1 MCNPRIY
8 LLSSRNRDTGPNLA
22 TNTGPADPSFG
33 LPLTQK
39 IGPAQK
45 WSPGPILAAK
55 NGPSGPLLVGK
66 NGPPCQKQD
75 QIWQPELVRGITFGR
90 HHTQHAH

>member
-1 MCNPRIY
+1 MCIARIY
-8 LLSSRNRDTGPNLA
+8 LLSSRNREAGPNLA

-45 WSPGPILAAK
+45 WSPGSILAA
-55 NGPSGPLLVGK
+55 K

-90 HHTQHAH
+90 PHTQHAH